1 MNLKEEIID
10 ILKDVYYNNDQTD
23 PFQPNEDSD
32 RILKLIEIRINEKIQ
47 HVNEVLNDSRL
58 TIQGCHKLKGKKE
71 AFQEM
76 KEMLN
81 K

>member
-58 TIQGCHKLKGKKE
+58 TIQGCNKLKGKKE